1 MEFRCFS
8 LGLQVSG
15 GWRLEGGGR
24 HMKFAAIA
32 DVHGNIAAL
41 EAVLADIAAL
51 GISEVVNLGD
61 HVSGPLEAARTADL
75 LMARGFPSIRGDQD
89 RRLVELSG
97 TRLALDRV
105 DYQQLTP
112 AHLDWMAGLPETLVY
127 REEVLLCHGSPR
139 DDAFYWLD
147 CVAENGAI
155 VASSLA
161 AVEAEAE
168 GVEAS
173 LILCAHTHLPRAVRL
188 SDGRMVVNPGSVGL
202 PAYDGQ
208 RPVYHV
214 VQTGTPDACYAV
226 LERVERG
233 WCVTFR
239 HVPYDT
245 TAMAVLAR
253 RNGAELWARALE
265 TGWFAVK

>member
-1 MEFRCFS
+1 
-8 LGLQVSG
+8 
-15 GWRLEGGGR
+15 
-24 HMKFAAIA
+24 MKFAAIA

-51 GISEVVNLGD
+51 GITDVVNLGD

-75 LMARGFPSIRGDQD
+75 LMACGFPSIRGDQD

-105 DYQQLTP
+105 DYNQLAP
-112 AHLDWMAGLPETLVY
+112 AHLDWMASLPETLVY
-127 REEVLLCHGSPR
+127 RGEVLLCHGSPR
-139 DDAFYWLD
+139 DDAAYWLD
-147 CVAENGAI
+147 QVTENGAVI
-155 VASSLA
+155 ARPLA
-161 AVEAEAE
+161 AVEAEAV

-173 LILCAHTHLPRAVRL
+173 LILCAHTHLPRVVRL
-188 SDGRMVVNPGSVGL
+188 SDGRLVVNPGSVGL

-208 RPVYHV
+208 KPVYHV

-233 WCVTFR
+233 WSVTLR
-239 HVPYDT
+239 HVPYDAG
-245 TAMAVLAR
+245 AMAALAR
-253 RNGAELWARALE
+253 RNGAELWARAVE

>member
-1 MEFRCFS
+1 
-8 LGLQVSG
+8 
-15 GWRLEGGGR
+15 
-24 HMKFAAIA
+24 
-32 DVHGNIAAL
+32 
-41 EAVLADIAAL
+41 
-51 GISEVVNLGD
+51 
-61 HVSGPLEAARTADL
+61 
-75 LMARGFPSIRGDQD
+75 
-89 RRLVELSG
+89 
-97 TRLALDRV
+97 
-105 DYQQLTP
+105 
-112 AHLDWMAGLPETLVY
+112 
-127 REEVLLCHGSPR
+127 
-139 DDAFYWLD
+139 
-147 CVAENGAI
+147 VAENGAI

-208 RPVYHV
+208 RPVYHM

-226 LERVERG
+226 LERSAHG
-233 WCVTFR
+233 WSVTFR

-253 RNGAELWARALE
+253 RNGAELWAQALE

>member
-1 MEFRCFS
+1 
-8 LGLQVSG
+8 
-15 GWRLEGGGR
+15 
-24 HMKFAAIA
+24 MKFAAIA

-51 GISEVVNLGD
+51 GITDVVNLGD

-75 LMARGFPSIRGDQD
+75 LMACGFPSIRGDQD

-105 DYQQLTP
+105 DYNQLAP
-112 AHLDWMAGLPETLVY
+112 AHLDWMASLPETLVY
-127 REEVLLCHGSPR
+127 RGEVLLCHGSPR
-139 DDAFYWLD
+139 DDAVYWLD
-147 CVAENGAI
+147 RVTENGAVI
-155 VASSLA
+155 ARPLA
-161 AVEAEAE
+161 AVEAEAV

-173 LILCAHTHLPRAVRL
+173 LILCAHTHLPRVVRL
-188 SDGRMVVNPGSVGL
+188 SDGCLVVNPGSVGL

-208 RPVYHV
+208 KPVYHV

-233 WCVTFR
+233 WSVTLR
-239 HVPYDT
+239 HVPYDAG
-245 TAMAVLAR
+245 AMAALAR
-253 RNGAELWARALE
+253 RNGAELWARAVE

>member
-1 MEFRCFS
+1 
-8 LGLQVSG
+8 
-15 GWRLEGGGR
+15 
-24 HMKFAAIA
+24 MKFAAIA

-226 LERVERG
+226 LERSAHG
-233 WCVTFR
+233 WSVTFR